1 MSDYKDKDY
10 KIFDLFKNQW
20 ALVSAGD
27 IDNFNAC
34 TVSWGSFGTL
44 WTRPGKDGATIT
56 VYIHP
61 GRYTNEFMKKSD
73 VFTVSFFS
81 EEYRK
86 ALGYMG
92 SHSGRNE
99 DKAAVAGL
107 TPLSVDNSVMF
118 KEASI
123 TFVCRKVYQHQFAKE
138 DIAGDV
144 QEYYKTN
151 PKVYPV
157 NENGEWEPHWVY
169 VGEIKEVK
177 ENK

>member
-10 KIFDLFKNQW
+10 KIFNLFKKQW

-44 WTRPGKDGATIT
+44 WTRPDNKEGATIT

-99 DKAAVAGL
+99 DKAAVVGL

-118 KEASI
+118 KEASM
-123 TFVCRKVYQHQFAKE
+123 TFVFR
-138 DIAGDV
+138 
-144 QEYYKTN
+144 
-151 PKVYPV
+151 KVYPV

>member
-123 TFVCRKVYQHQFAKE
+123 TNFLLSPLLY
-138 DIAGDV
+138 
-144 QEYYKTN
+144 EY
-151 PKVYPV
+151 PRI
-157 NENGEWEPHWVY
+157 NESSNA
-169 VGEIKEVK
+169 IT
-177 ENK
+177 